1 MVPMLFYLTLT
12 IIYYIYDICI
22 SKQLFNIYFFNI
34 KFSIEYM
41 YKLIEY
47 KINEIQ

>member
-12 IIYYIYDICI
+12 IIHYIYDICI
-22 SKQLFNIYFFNI
+22 YKQSFNIYFFNVR
-34 KFSIEYM
+34 FSIEYM
-41 YKLIEY
+41 YKLSEY